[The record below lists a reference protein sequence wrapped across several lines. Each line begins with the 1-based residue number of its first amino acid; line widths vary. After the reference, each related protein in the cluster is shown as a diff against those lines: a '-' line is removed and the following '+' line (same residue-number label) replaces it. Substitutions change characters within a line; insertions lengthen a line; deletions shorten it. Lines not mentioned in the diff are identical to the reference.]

1 MRAKANART
10 AIAKRLTPE
19 KRAMRDAAKRIS
31 KMYRY
36 ALKKINFE
44 KQSRTFE
51 ALGYKPED
59 FVAHIE
65 KQFVKGMSWDN
76 MHKWHIDHIVPI
88 STAKTPEDV
97 IALNQLSNLRP
108 LWSKDNMKKNDS
120 IEFLL

>member
-1 MRAKANART
+1 
-10 AIAKRLTPE
+10 
-19 KRAMRDAAKRIS
+19 MRDAAKRIS

-44 KQSRTFE
+44 KKSRTFE
-51 ALGYKPED
+51 ALGYKPEE

-65 KQFVKGMSWDN
+65 KQFVKGMSWSN

-88 STAKTPEDV
+88 STAKTIEEV

-108 LWSKDNMKKNDS
+108 LWSKDNMKKNDN